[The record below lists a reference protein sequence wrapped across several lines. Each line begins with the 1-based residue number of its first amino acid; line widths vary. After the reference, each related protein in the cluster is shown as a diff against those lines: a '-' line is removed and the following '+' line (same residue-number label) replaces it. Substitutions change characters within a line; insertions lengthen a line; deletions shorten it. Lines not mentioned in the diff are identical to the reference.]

1 MLYPDQPP
9 LFNYRN
15 KMIDTLAEFMML
27 RARLESAGLTPPL
40 FLEPSEEEDP
50 SEVNLVFVK
59 HLSIFLHLP
68 LAISPSIFSLLLS
81 RALSFLLS
89 HFLAFSFPLTLFLS
103 PHSFS
108 IPLSFYFY
116 RSFPLFLIF

>member
-1 MLYPDQPP
+1 MLFPDQPL

-40 FLEPSEEEDP
+40 FLEPSEEDP
-50 SEVNLVFVK
+50 SEVNLVFVN

-68 LAISPSIFSLLLS
+68 LALSPSIFSLLLS

-108 IPLSFYFY
+108 IP
-116 RSFPLFLIF
+116 